1 MQYLLQGEYMFII
14 KAAPWIRVPGMGKE
28 NNCNKYSI
36 KSHSYLDKISCTL
49 SLNLTALVSKYAN
62 PVF

>member
-1 MQYLLQGEYMFII
+1 MRCLLEGEYMFII
-14 KAAPWIRVPGMGKE
+14 KAALFIRVPEMGKE
-28 NNCNKYSI
+28 NNCNKYSV
-36 KSHSYLDKISCTL
+36 KSHSYLDKISCKL